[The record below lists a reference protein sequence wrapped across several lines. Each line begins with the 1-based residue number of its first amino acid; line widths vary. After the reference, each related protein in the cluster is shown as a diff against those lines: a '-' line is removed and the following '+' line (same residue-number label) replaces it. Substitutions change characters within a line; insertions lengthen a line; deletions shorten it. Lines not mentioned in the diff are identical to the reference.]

1 MTRLI
6 GLLDGVANRAIQSI
20 GSSGLFYTS
29 ALKTLKRGFG
39 NSLLVATLCMKRFFN
54 KPQING
60 RDRNAVREFHPQLK
74 LNNTWLLSIGYKTLL
89 LSSKS
94 LTKALM

>member
-29 ALKTLKRGFG
+29 ALKILKRGFG
-39 NSLLVATLCMKRFFN
+39 NPLLVATLCMKRFF
-54 KPQING
+54 Q
-60 RDRNAVREFHPQLK
+60 
-74 LNNTWLLSIGYKTLL
+74 
-89 LSSKS
+89 
-94 LTKALM
+94 